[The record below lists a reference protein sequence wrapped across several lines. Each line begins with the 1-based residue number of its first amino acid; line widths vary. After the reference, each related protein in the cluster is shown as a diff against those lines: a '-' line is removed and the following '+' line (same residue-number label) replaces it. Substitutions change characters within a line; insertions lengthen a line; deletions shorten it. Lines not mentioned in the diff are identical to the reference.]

1 MAALKH
7 VELIGGIEGE
17 GGRAT
22 ANNGVFWNL
31 PKCRGERT
39 ARGCLVGTDG
49 NNTAMR
55 LRN

>member
-17 GGRAT
+17 GGRAS